1 MARKGETNGNASGH
15 IKFRVIE
22 FEIDG
27 GNDTLAEGIKALTTA
42 LSKSPVVLTPATRP
56 ALPSGSKSKASST
69 AVAEP
74 SPSEETAHTEQE
86 PEDVMEPG
94 AEADEEA
101 GGNGKTSRKQRS
113 APRAPK
119 FLSELNLTTASVK
132 LADFMTEKKN
142 PTSTLDKYLVIAE
155 WFKEYMQ
162 LPEITVDH
170 IYTAY
175 DHLGWKSQVPN
186 YPNQPLVDL
195 KLKNLLDKGDKRG
208 GYKINWN
215 GTSAVAKMGT
225 E

>member
-1 MARKGETNGNASGH
+1 MRRKDETTNGNGAGH

-42 LSKSPVVLTPATRP
+42 LSKSPVVMTPPARP
-56 ALPSGSKSKASST
+56 ALPSSSKTKA
-69 AVAEP
+69 AAAVVAEGEQA
-74 SPSEETAHTEQE
+74 EETKENT
-86 PEDVMEPG
+86 EDVDAVETDT
-94 AEADEEA
+94 ELEEVS
-101 GGNGKTSRKQRS
+101 GDNGKKKPRP

-132 LADFMTEKKN
+132 LVDFMATKGN

-162 LPEITVDH
+162 LPEITQDH
-170 IYTAY
+170 IFTAY
-175 DHLGWKSQVPN
+175 DHLGWKAQVPG

-195 KLKNLLDKGDKRG
+195 RNKNFLDKGDKRG